1 MKANLSGT
9 GVALVTPFRTD
20 GSIDFKSFK
29 KLIQHLIS
37 NKVDYLV
44 PMGTTG
50 ESVTLSKD
58 EKKAVFDF
66 VLEVND
72 GRLPVVAGIGGNNT
86 REICDTLKS
95 FDKSGFAAVL
105 SVAPY
110 YNKPNQEGL
119 FQHYKMIAESAPLPV
134 ILYNVPSRTGSN
146 MTADTT
152 LRIAHEVKNVLGVK
166 EASGNFEQFMQI
178 LKHKPKNFMMISGDD
193 GITLPMIALG
203 ANGVISVVGNAF
215 PKDFS
220 NMVRY
225 ALAGEYDKARKL
237 HYKLIDV
244 INLLFADGS
253 PGGIKAALKVMNICG
268 DTLRAPLAN
277 VNDAVF
283 KKIKAA
289 VEHY

>member
-95 FDKSGFAAVL
+95 FDRSGFAAVL

-119 FQHYKMIAESAPLPV
+119 FQHYKMIAESSPLPV

>member
-119 FQHYKMIAESAPLPV
+119 FQHYKMIAESSPLPV